1 MFLVTSNRTFVTGDD
16 KGCTIVWDAQLKKKL
31 IEVIASLKMIIFFLR
46 SFCYWYLDR
55 SFE

>member
-31 IEVIASLKMIIFFLR
+31 IEVIASF
-46 SFCYWYLDR
+46 S
-55 SFE
+55 